1 MVACTRQVSRVTEDH
16 VVGAATHLSIDVPKG
31 KVKGERPEGE
41 AEPVNRRWLVIAVLA
56 AVLALAGGVYA
67 LLGNPF
73 ELLTSAVEP
82 ALPRVQDTWLPANV
96 APLPVPAAMPVIA
109 APPPMPGSFS
119 ILIGTYDSARQV
131 EIIER
136 RLRERKLPVYM
147 VDVLQPAGDILRRI
161 YVGRYPT
168 REEAERVRSGLDPIL
183 SASSRVI
190 PGEIERMR
198 VLPALP

>member
-1 MVACTRQVSRVTEDH
+1 

-41 AEPVNRRWLVIAVLA
+41 VEPWSRRWLAIAVLA
-56 AVLALAGGVYA
+56 AVLVLAGAMYA
-67 LLGNPF
+67 LLGNPL
-73 ELLTSAVEP
+73 ELLTQGVEP
-82 ALPRVQDTWLPANV
+82 PLPRVQEQWLPAAV
-96 APLPVPAAMPVIA
+96 APLPVPAGMPVTA

-131 EIIER
+131 ELIER

-168 REEAERVRSGLDPIL
+168 REEAERVRSGLDPVL
-183 SASSRVI
+183 STSSRVI

-198 VLPALP
+198 VMPALP